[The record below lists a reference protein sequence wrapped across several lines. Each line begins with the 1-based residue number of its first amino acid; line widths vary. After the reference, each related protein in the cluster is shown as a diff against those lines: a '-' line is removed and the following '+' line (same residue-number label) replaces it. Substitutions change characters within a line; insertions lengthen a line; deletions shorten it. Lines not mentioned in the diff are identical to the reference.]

1 MDKLFLDVHHVTRVE
16 GHGNIVIDVREG
28 EIKELKLEIV
38 ESPRFFEAMLLD
50 RHAFS
55 APHITCRICG
65 ICSIS
70 HSCSSLKAV
79 EEAMGMELSDY
90 SSSLRHLMLYGEILQ
105 SHILHAFFLALPD
118 FFNAPD
124 TFSLMSSHPD
134 AVKAG
139 LSLKKMANLICG
151 VGAGRH
157 IHPISMVP
165 GGFASYPSREALVKL
180 RDELLAREKLIEAM
194 VGLFSGL
201 KVPDAERETEYVS
214 LGNTGRYEVYEGY
227 IISSRG
233 WKIKNTEYLNKV
245 REKIVSH
252 STAKHSY
259 TGLNTYMVGALAR
272 FNNNFEYLNDRAA
285 SAASAFG
292 MTPPCH
298 NPFKINFAQVIEIV
312 HFYYESLKSL
322 DWLIQNHAG
331 ALKPGE
337 TESGRQSGE
346 GVGIVEAPRGLLIHN
361 YTVQEGKIKS
371 ANCVIPTAQNLE
383 NIENDLYKF
392 IPEIL
397 GKMDEDGI
405 RMFSEMLVRAYD
417 PCISCSAHV
426 LDMKFLNGK

>member
-1 MDKLFLDVHHVTRVE
+1 MK
-16 GHGNIVIDVREG
+16 
-28 EIKELKLEIV
+28 
-38 ESPRFFEAMLLD
+38 
-50 RHAFS
+50 
-55 APHITCRICG
+55 
-65 ICSIS
+65 
-70 HSCSSLKAV
+70 
-79 EEAMGMELSDY
+79 
-90 SSSLRHLMLYGEILQ
+90 
-105 SHILHAFFLALPD
+105 
-118 FFNAPD
+118 
-124 TFSLMSSHPD
+124 
-134 AVKAG
+134 
-139 LSLKKMANLICG
+139 
-151 VGAGRH
+151 
-157 IHPISMVP
+157 
-165 GGFASYPSREALVKL
+165 
-180 RDELLAREKLIEAM
+180 
-194 VGLFSGL
+194 
-201 KVPDAERETEYVS
+201 
-214 LGNTGRYEVYEGY
+214 
-227 IISSRG
+227 
-233 WKIKNTEYLNKV
+233 
-245 REKIVSH
+245 
-252 STAKHSY
+252 
-259 TGLNTYMVGALAR
+259 
-272 FNNNFEYLNDRAA
+272 
-285 SAASAFG
+285 
-292 MTPPCH
+292 PPCH